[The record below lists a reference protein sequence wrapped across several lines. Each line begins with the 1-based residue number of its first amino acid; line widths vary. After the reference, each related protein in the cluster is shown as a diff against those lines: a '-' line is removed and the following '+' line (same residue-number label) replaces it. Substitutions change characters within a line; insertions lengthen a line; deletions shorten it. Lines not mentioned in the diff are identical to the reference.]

1 MYMYFKNK
9 YMYYYITGNYLS
21 LKILTSDVCDLG
33 HINANLYNRIKI

>member
-1 MYMYFKNK
+1 MYFKNK

-21 LKILTSDVCDLG
+21 LKKIFTSDVCDFE